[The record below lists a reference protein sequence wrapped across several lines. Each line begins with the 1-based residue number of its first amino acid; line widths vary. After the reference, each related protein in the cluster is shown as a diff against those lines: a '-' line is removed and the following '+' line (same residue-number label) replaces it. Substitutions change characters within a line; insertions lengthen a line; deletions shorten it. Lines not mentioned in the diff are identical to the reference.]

1 MPVETIISL
10 IVAVA
15 ALGFTALSFRRTVNK
30 DNAGNASQLATMTAD
45 IRYIRQTIDD
55 IKSANR
61 EITADVANL
70 RTKIAEVA
78 ASVENAHKRIDDITK
93 GKPLPKSFFALPSFV
108 IFRRRRYC
116 VPCLYVTIWQRAM
129 IRTTYIMQFIHFR
142 EPLRANASGILP
154 SCKLMFTSKIIA

>member
-1 MPVETIISL
+1 MPVETVISL
-10 IVAVA
+10 VVGIC

-78 ASVENAHKRIDDITK
+78 ARVENAHKRIDDIVK
-93 GKPLPKSFFALPSFV
+93 GK
-108 IFRRRRYC
+108 
-116 VPCLYVTIWQRAM
+116 Q
-129 IRTTYIMQFIHFR
+129 
-142 EPLRANASGILP
+142 
-154 SCKLMFTSKIIA
+154 

>member
-30 DNAGNASQLATMTAD
+30 DNAGNAAQLATMTAD

-78 ASVENAHKRIDDITK
+78 ASVENAHKRIDDIAKGTK
-93 GKPLPKSFFALPSFV
+93 
-108 IFRRRRYC
+108 
-116 VPCLYVTIWQRAM
+116 Q
-129 IRTTYIMQFIHFR
+129 
-142 EPLRANASGILP
+142 
-154 SCKLMFTSKIIA
+154 

>member
-30 DNAGNASQLATMTAD
+30 DNAGSAAQLATMTAD

-55 IKSANR
+55 IKSENR

-78 ASVENAHKRIDDITK
+78 ESVESAHRRIDDLMK
-93 GKPLPKSFFALPSFV
+93 GK
-108 IFRRRRYC
+108 
-116 VPCLYVTIWQRAM
+116 Q
-129 IRTTYIMQFIHFR
+129 
-142 EPLRANASGILP
+142 
-154 SCKLMFTSKIIA
+154 

>member
-15 ALGFTALSFRRTVNK
+15 AVGFTALSFRRTVNK
-30 DNAGNASQLATMTAD
+30 DNAGNAAQLATMTAD

-61 EITADVANL
+61 EITADVAKL

-93 GKPLPKSFFALPSFV
+93 GMKA
-108 IFRRRRYC
+108 
-116 VPCLYVTIWQRAM
+116 Q
-129 IRTTYIMQFIHFR
+129 
-142 EPLRANASGILP
+142 
-154 SCKLMFTSKIIA
+154 

>member
-30 DNAGNASQLATMTAD
+30 DNAGSAAQLATMTAD

-78 ASVENAHKRIDDITK
+78 ESVESAHRRIDDLMK
-93 GKPLPKSFFALPSFV
+93 GK
-108 IFRRRRYC
+108 
-116 VPCLYVTIWQRAM
+116 Q
-129 IRTTYIMQFIHFR
+129 
-142 EPLRANASGILP
+142 
-154 SCKLMFTSKIIA
+154 